1 MGVAIATLGLSGAAA
16 MHFSHLWSD
25 LGANPIVPPKNGT
38 LLPTQYGPT
47 DNQTAPVPAGL
58 SAAYQKALV
67 PGEADAMI
75 DGQITT
81 VRGLV
86 HPLHQVAH
94 LQTPAE
100 LFALLGLGFAIHGRA
115 GADSLAFDRDAESIE
130 VLRFAGLRQDDL
142 ITPVEAD
149 VVLPA
154 DTVPL
159 PLVRHHARPWTGT
172 GEAPGSTSS
181 DPIDEHEVLGYAAV
195 ALPHL
200 AEIWRLH
207 RDGSAEYVS
216 TYNARNASW
225 VGTTAPAHQPVG
237 TRVDNGA
244 FATLTDGNVF
254 EVVPLSDQ
262 YSILVARNPAPE
274 GFLPAQ
280 DGSARIQVTN
290 DLIVSVTGVTTIG
303 QWQSLPVQL
312 LERSGRSVLV
322 DYAGDDSSAAAAA
335 GFLQVNQGQWQPRW
349 VDHDEVSSVQTLE
362 RAYPVPVPVSSRVP
376 QGPPPMPATVDTTH
390 REARPGFERVGA

>member
-1 MGVAIATLGLSGAAA
+1 VAIGPNQSGQPGQAGPAGSGSGPGQSGAGTGRLTDGGDASALTGAAVTMGVAIATLGLSGAAA

-195 ALPHL
+195 ALRTSPRSGACTATARPSTCRRTTL
-200 AEIWRLH
+200 ATRP
-207 RDGSAEYVS
+207 GSAPRPPPTS
-216 TYNARNASW
+216 LSAPGS
-225 VGTTAPAHQPVG
+225 TTAPSPRSPTATCSKWCLCRTS
-237 TRVDNGA
+237 TR
-244 FATLTDGNVF
+244 
-254 EVVPLSDQ
+254 S
-262 YSILVARNPAPE
+262 
-274 GFLPAQ
+274 
-280 DGSARIQVTN
+280 
-290 DLIVSVTGVTTIG
+290 
-303 QWQSLPVQL
+303 W
-312 LERSGRSVLV
+312 
-322 DYAGDDSSAAAAA
+322 
-335 GFLQVNQGQWQPRW
+335 W
-349 VDHDEVSSVQTLE
+349 
-362 RAYPVPVPVSSRVP
+362 
-376 QGPPPMPATVDTTH
+376 PATRRPRASCPRRT
-390 REARPGFERVGA
+390 ARLASR